1 MTGMFGSL
9 DIAGSGLRATRK
21 WMDAVSDNLANLNT
35 AARTDGEAFRSR
47 MVLARAE
54 SYGSPEGVRVTGAF
68 FGSAEGRLVHD
79 PGHALADADGMVR
92 MPDIDMG
99 EQMTQLIIA
108 QRAYQVNI
116 SVIERA
122 RDAYTAALGLGRR
135 T

>member
-1 MTGMFGSL
+1 
-9 DIAGSGLRATRK
+9 
-21 WMDAVSDNLANLNT
+21 
-35 AARTDGEAFRSR
+35 
-47 MVLARAE
+47 
-54 SYGSPEGVRVTGAF
+54 
-68 FGSAEGRLVHD
+68 
-79 PGHALADADGMVR
+79 

-99 EQMTQLIIA
+99 DQMTQLLIA

>member
-1 MTGMFGSL
+1 MTGMFGSME
-9 DIAGSGLRATRK
+9 IAGSGLRTTRK

-54 SYGSPEGVRVTGAF
+54 SYGSPEGVRVTGAAL
-68 FGSAEGRLVHD
+68 GSREGRLVSD
-79 PGHALADADGMVR
+79 PTHALADADGMVR
-92 MPDIDMG
+92 MPDMDMG

-116 SVIERA
+116 NVIERA
-122 RDAYTAALGLGRR
+122 RDAYTAALSLGRR